1 MESKPGGLKMSF
13 MGMKLYC
20 QFEDDEQ
27 INLAA
32 LQLFLFL
39 F

>member
-1 MESKPGGLKMSF
+1 

-39 F
+39 FSSTFETTEM